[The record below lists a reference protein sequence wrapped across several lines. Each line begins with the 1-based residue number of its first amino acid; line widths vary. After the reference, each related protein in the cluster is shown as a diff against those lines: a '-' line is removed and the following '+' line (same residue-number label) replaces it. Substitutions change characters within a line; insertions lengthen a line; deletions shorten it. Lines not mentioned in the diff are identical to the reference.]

1 MALSWVSGGARKD
14 YENGDNLLHAGIP
27 CRRPDDRACALSMTR
42 WNARENFLRHRRS
55 HYLGRNRFAG
65 CGPSSCGHRQ
75 PKEVVMANVPM
86 SLPLRLTLR
95 AYAGAS
101 GATAALLVAGAGLL
115 ERLLGLP
122 VALMR
127 EAGMLLIPYVVLV
140 VFVAARPSVAV
151 NAIIAINAA
160 WTAASVLLLVSGWV
174 SPTLLGVAFVLAQA
188 LAVGAFAAIQYL
200 CLRQAGSGVPA

>member
-1 MALSWVSGGARKD
+1 
-14 YENGDNLLHAGIP
+14 
-27 CRRPDDRACALSMTR
+27 
-42 WNARENFLRHRRS
+42 
-55 HYLGRNRFAG
+55 
-65 CGPSSCGHRQ
+65 
-75 PKEVVMANVPM
+75 MANVPM
-86 SLPLRLTLR
+86 SRPLRLILL
-95 AYAGAS
+95 ADAGAS

-140 VFVAARPSVAV
+140 LFVASRPSVAVAAV
-151 NAIIAINAA
+151 NAIIAVNAG

-174 SPTLLGVAFVLAQA
+174 NPTVLGVAFVLAQA

>member
-1 MALSWVSGGARKD
+1 
-14 YENGDNLLHAGIP
+14 
-27 CRRPDDRACALSMTR
+27 MT
-42 WNARENFLRHRRS
+42 
-55 HYLGRNRFAG
+55 
-65 CGPSSCGHRQ
+65 
-75 PKEVVMANVPM
+75 NVPM
-86 SLPLRLTLR
+86 SRPLRLVLL
-95 AYAGAS
+95 ADAAAS

-140 VFVAARPSVAV
+140 VLVAARPPVAVTAV
-151 NAIIAINAA
+151 NAIIATNAV

-174 SPTLLGVAFVLAQA
+174 SPTVLGVAFVLAQA
-188 LAVGAFAAIQYL
+188 LAVGAFAVIQYV